1 MREEYDRFLARDT
14 VVFVIGPEGPRRF
27 KKVWEEEQYPFIGF
41 PDYKHQVADLYGQ
54 KVKLLKLGRMP
65 AIIIVDKQGLIR
77 HVHFGDD
84 MADIPE
90 NEDLLA
96 VLEE

>member
-1 MREEYDRFLARDT
+1 MREEYDRFLAQDFII
-14 VVFVIGPEGPRRF
+14 FVIGPEGPRRF

-41 PDYKHQVADLYGQ
+41 PDYKHKVADLYGQ

-77 HVHFGDD
+77 YVHFGDD
-84 MADIPE
+84 MADIPK
-90 NEDLLA
+90 NEDLLT